1 MKKLL
6 LFLLIPFVSF
16 SQDFKTDELKKFMAS
31 MYEESNYL
39 EFEDMTTIEIPFVM
53 NPNSEIQY
61 IPCLVNGVYDYFV
74 FDTGCSAGLAIN
86 KTFFQN
92 F

>member
-6 LFLLIPFVSF
+6 LLLFIPFVSF
-16 SQDFKTDELKKFMAS
+16 SQNKTDELKKFMAS

-39 EFEDMTTIEIPFVM
+39 EFQDMTTIEIPFVM
-53 NPNSEIQY
+53 DPNYEIQY

-74 FDTGCSAGLAIN
+74 FDTGC
-86 KTFFQN
+86 
-92 F
+92 